1 MFISSDNIVGFVA
14 ILIDVMNI
22 HNNNKHNHDASVAET
37 GSDMFAFP
45 IITTILHTDVINPAV
60 ISTSAPSSLS
70 TASLLTDQSLVVN
83 EVVAHE
89 GLDGLVRGGAAGCGA
104 IHGDEHE
111 GHSSD
116 EDEGSLHVVA
126 LGKFKFNSNSNV
138 N

>member
-1 MFISSDNIVGFVA
+1 MR
-14 ILIDVMNI
+14 
-22 HNNNKHNHDASVAET
+22 
-37 GSDMFAFP
+37 
-45 IITTILHTDVINPAV
+45 
-60 ISTSAPSSLS
+60 SAPGSPP
-70 TASLLTDQSLVVN
+70 TGPSLLTNQSLVVN
-83 EVVAHE
+83 EVVADE

-138 N
+138 NEHLQSQAVMR